1 MFSDYTLMAPELINL
16 IAPKSKDDEIEYTEV
31 GDKAMTNKTLAEL
44 IALFEG
50 YMKDP
55 AFTYA
60 PIRTLDDIVK
70 GRGILSDEELPVDA
84 HFVEDFSE
92 N

>member
-1 MFSDYTLMAPELINL
+1 MFRDYTLMAPELINL
-16 IAPKSKDDEIEYTEV
+16 IAPKSKDDEIEYTEAGGNTV
-31 GDKAMTNKTLAEL
+31 TNKTLAEL
-44 IALFEG
+44 TALFEE

-55 AFTYA
+55 IFTCS
-60 PIRTLDDIVK
+60 PIRTLDDIIKREGVPTE
-70 GRGILSDEELPVDA
+70 EELPVDA

>member
-1 MFSDYTLMAPELINL
+1 MFTLMAPELINL
-16 IAPKSKDDEIEYTEV
+16 MAPKSKDDEIQYTEIG
-31 GDKAMTNKTLAEL
+31 GDEVTNKTLAEL
-44 IALFEG
+44 TALFEE

-55 AFTYA
+55 TFTYS
-60 PIRTLDDIVK
+60 PIMTLDDPTE
-70 GRGILSDEELPVDA
+70 EELPLDA

>member
-31 GDKAMTNKTLAEL
+31 GDKAMTNKTLTEL
-44 IALFEG
+44 TALFEE

-55 AFTYA
+55 TFWS
-60 PIRTLDDIVK
+60 PIRTLGDIVK
-70 GRGILSDEELPVDA
+70 RDGVLIEEKLPLDA